1 MQSPV
6 RTGLET
12 RAQSAAATA
21 AAAEPS
27 SPMSLGVVVG
37 IVVGA
42 TLLVSAALGFA
53 CVWASRRRS
62 ARLQRVALASQ
73 QGEPAFM
80 DNGDASSINGG
91 LGGSPR
97 KLRKR
102 GGSVSSGERAPSPVR
117 RVSLAP
123 VLPPIFSNS
132 SSSSRR
138 TSFNWFGL
146 GNSGGGSGSGS
157 EKDRRGSET
166 SPHRRNSN
174 WIDEDAIHGPKIKKP
189 TGSGGKKS
197 LRDSWPLKMMA
208 PPTLPR
214 LNLPGLPLY
223 SHQKTEDALV
233 ISGHHGDSTEAVP
246 IRKLPPPPRPV
257 LVVPSRPAPQ
267 QSPPRPFIYEE
278 YEEAEQGRPVANG
291 EGEGD
296 GSAARRPSTAR
307 GRKPSTD
314 STLAEILQST
324 ERRLQEGTMTGV
336 ARRNRM
342 AASPTRQPENSSRE
356 HLVARVMTSRTAGAF
371 EFVDDDEDDVPL
383 SQLANRRRT
392 PSPSKSAGPSP
403 SKSAGVLLAVI
414 QASPGH
420 VRNTSEVSDISE
432 PDSMFGDTTTTDVVY
447 EATAVATRLTS
458 PSRSP
463 SRASVRVV
471 DSPSTASSKSLS
483 TLYSVDEAA
492 QDNST
497 QATSLPS
504 SSVSEDRHSFS
515 AGRKPTTTDPFVT
528 FPGTPPSTRG
538 TPIRLSFSGGK
549 VVDSAGSGKLVLNRP
564 PKLSKS
570 STGES
575 SPTPVQ
581 RRSQAERILYSAS
594 PDGQTEILTSS
605 PSRTSDKSRQEIQQ
619 LLETPSLRTRMRSG
633 VFPAPVL
640 LPSQSPDEGQREL
653 TDEGLLPVRP
663 ALIVTS
669 PSTANT
675 TRSFLFGS
683 SRDCE
688 MESPT
693 ARRIVPP
700 PHQLR
705 VDTERCSS
713 PTLGEEDDFVSV
725 VTPSPTSSP
734 ALSQKGGFSPSP
746 GARYINSAMEA
757 RRVRGGKRVVSTAS
771 SIYSQYVDDPGRSG
785 SPDKMQFMAARQ
797 SLPPCPP
804 PLPPAIMVLTPAEPE
819 DVNEAAVAANNRLP
833 LSSSTCPPKVL
844 RQEKKGLLTVGG
856 GVGFGGTG
864 EKYLVTS
871 TIAELRRMNSQV
883 SNYSAV
889 SSHHGGGGGGGNT
902 LESPTIPQLRG
913 GGFSPLARP
922 AGTKNYLALGT
933 ISQEETERDRYM
945 ADSDGGASA
954 ATQHVDRSRFSS
966 TEPPAANSCPLA
978 VWTGCTCTRSEPS
991 TAAGLTEEDK
1001 RFMDLKMPKV
1011 DFDRFSA
1018 GFIPEISERFLA
1030 ELGGAGTAQSGVFDS
1045 NAQLETPPRRFA
1057 GQSEGGDCESSGG
1070 YRHGR
1075 GTSTLGVEISPDR
1088 HSLDSLGLYDN
1099 DGFLINSPERMRSR
1113 GLRI

>member
-1 MQSPV
+1 MQSPA
-6 RTGLET
+6 RTTTTAE
-12 RAQSAAATA
+12 AAVEPQSH
-21 AAAEPS
+21 
-27 SPMSLGVVVG
+27 MSLGVIVG

-80 DNGDASSINGG
+80 DNGDASSINGP
-91 LGGSPR
+91 GGSPR

-102 GGSVSSGERAPSPVR
+102 GGSVGSPERGPSPAR

-123 VLPPIFSNS
+123 VLPPIFPNS

-146 GNSGGGSGSGS
+146 GNSGGGGGGGS

-174 WIDEDAIHGPKIKKP
+174 WIDEDAIHGPKVRKQS
-189 TGSGGKKS
+189 GSGGKKS

-223 SHQKTEDALV
+223 SHRQTEDALV
-233 ISGHHGDSTEAVP
+233 ISGHHEDSTEAVP

-257 LVVPSRPAPQ
+257 LVIPNRPAPQ

-278 YEEAEQGRPVANG
+278 AEQGRSVVS
-291 EGEGD
+291 GD
-296 GSAARRPSTAR
+296 GGGSARRPSTAR
-307 GRKPSTD
+307 GRKASTD

-342 AASPTRQPENSSRE
+342 VASPTKQAENSSRE

-371 EFVDDDEDDVPL
+371 EFVDDDDDDVPL
-383 SQLANRRRT
+383 SQLAANRRRT
-392 PSPSKSAGPSP
+392 PSPSKSAG
-403 SKSAGVLLAVI
+403 LLSVV
-414 QASPGH
+414 QSSPGH
-420 VRNTSEVSDISE
+420 VRNTSEVSDVSE

-492 QDNST
+492 QDSST

-504 SSVSEDRHSFS
+504 SSISEDTHSFS
-515 AGRKPTTTDPFVT
+515 AARNPTTTDPFVT
-528 FPGTPPSTRG
+528 FPNTPPSTRG
-538 TPIRLSFSGGK
+538 TPIRLSLSGGK

-564 PKLSKS
+564 PKLRKGSA
-570 STGES
+570 GES

-594 PDGQTEILTSS
+594 PDGQIEILTSS
-605 PSRTSDKSRQEIQQ
+605 PSRTSDKSRQEVQQ

-633 VFPAPVL
+633 VFPAPLL
-640 LPSQSPDEGQREL
+640 LPSQSPDEGRREL
-653 TDEGLLPVRP
+653 TDEGLPPVR
-663 ALIVTS
+663 LTFMVTS

-675 TRSFLFGS
+675 ARSFLVGS
-683 SRDCE
+683 SRECE
-688 MESPT
+688 LESPT
-693 ARRIVPP
+693 ARRVVPP

-734 ALSQKGGFSPSP
+734 ALSQKGSFSPSP

-771 SIYSQYVDDPGRSG
+771 SVYSQYVDDPGRSA
-785 SPDKMQFMAARQ
+785 SPDKMPFMAARQ

-804 PLPPAIMVLTPAEPE
+804 PLPPAVMVLAPKEPE
-819 DVNEAAVAANNRLP
+819 AVNEAAVAVNSRLP
-833 LSSSTCPPKVL
+833 LSTSTCPPKVL
-844 RQEKKGLLTVGG
+844 RQEKKGLLTVGSG

-889 SSHHGGGGGGGNT
+889 SSHHGGGGGNT

-922 AGTKNYLALGT
+922 AGTKNYLSLGT
-933 ISQEETERDRYM
+933 ISQEETERDTYM
-945 ADSDGGASA
+945 AGSDSSVSAVAQHMDGTRFTSA
-954 ATQHVDRSRFSS
+954 
-966 TEPPAANSCPLA
+966 EPPATHTCPLA
-978 VWTGCTCTRSEPS
+978 IWTGCTCTRSEPS
-991 TAAGLTEEDK
+991 ATMGLTEEDK

-1030 ELGGAGTAQSGVFDS
+1030 ELGGVGAAGSGVFDS
-1045 NAQLETPPRRFA
+1045 SVQLETPPRRLA
-1057 GQSEGGDCESSGG
+1057 GHSEGSDGESNGG
-1070 YRHGR
+1070 YRHGH

-1088 HSLDSLGLYDN
+1088 HSVDSLGLYDN